1 MNFTERQ
8 RGAVNPLLFASIL
21 LAFLAVVLAGFGV
34 WAFSGYTDYKN
45 NVDVKIEKAVA
56 DSQAATKV
64 ELEKQFVEREKQ
76 PYRQFTGPDDLG
88 HVTFDYPKT
97 WSGYVG
103 KASTSSYEAYFYPLI
118 VPTVATSQPYAV
130 RVTIDDQEYTK
141 SLQSYEAAVKK
152 GTLKSTPLTVNGAT
166 GIRLDGVFTK
176 ERTGSA
182 VVFKVRDKTLTIA
195 SDATEFKND
204 FDNVVIKSLDFNP

>member
-1 MNFTERQ
+1 MNVSERQ

-21 LAFLAVVLAGFGV
+21 LGILAVVLGGFGV
-34 WAFSGYTDYKN
+34 WAFSGYQDYKN

-64 ELEKQFVEREKQ
+64 ELDKQFVEREKQ
-76 PYRQFTGPDDLG
+76 PYRQFNGPDDLG

-97 WSGYVG
+97 WSVYVG
-103 KASTSSYEAYFYPLI
+103 KTTASSYEAYFYPLI
-118 VPTVATSQPYAV
+118 VPTVASSQPYAV
-130 RVTIDDQEYTK
+130 RVVIDDQEYTK
-141 SLQSYEAAVKK
+141 SLQSYEATVKK
-152 GTLKSTPLTVNGAT
+152 GTLKSAPLTVNGAS
-166 GIRLDGVFTK
+166 GVRLDGAFSK

-195 SDATEFKND
+195 SDAAEFKND